1 MSDSIISIH
10 NVPDGEFAH
19 AWRSIKMDAVIKERL
34 VAQGV
39 FAMVVRQKF
48 SFETVPSH
56 GILLLTGP
64 PGNGKT
70 TLARGLA
77 NEVARVIRGR
87 VRFLQIDPHALASSS
102 LVKSQR
108 EVTKLFQQTIPEYAN
123 DGPCIVLLDE
133 VETVVADR
141 QRLSLEANPIDVH
154 RATDAALAGVDALTR
169 SHKNTLIIATTN
181 FEDAVDRAFLSRA
194 DWIERIGPPNAE
206 ARATIFDEMLDA
218 FANEWPKLAALK
230 KRVPKFVELT
240 DGLDGR
246 RIRKALLA
254 AFAAKIEIARDPSLL
269 TAEHVIA
276 TLATVASETK
286 EAA

>member
-1 MSDSIISIH
+1 MTDSIISTH
-10 NVPDGEFAH
+10 HLPDDDYAA
-19 AWRSIKMDAVIKERL
+19 AWRSIKMDAAIKERL
-34 VAQGV
+34 IAQGV
-39 FAMVVRQKF
+39 FAMVVRKKF
-48 SFETVPSH
+48 SFEIVPSH

-77 NEVARVIRGR
+77 NEVARVIRGK

-102 LVKSQR
+102 LGKSQR
-108 EVTKLFQQTIPEYAN
+108 EVTKLFQQTIPEHAN
-123 DGPCIVLLDE
+123 EGPCIVLLDE
-133 VETVVADR
+133 VETIVADR

-169 SHKNTLIIATTN
+169 SHRNTLIIATTN
-181 FEDAVDRAFLSRA
+181 FENAVDRAFISRA

-206 ARATIFDEMLDA
+206 ARMIIFDEMIDA
-218 FANEWPKLAALK
+218 FANEWPKLTVLK
-230 KRVPKFVELT
+230 KGAPKFVELT
-240 DGLDGR
+240 AGLDGR
-246 RIRKALLA
+246 RIRKAFMS
-254 AFAAKIEIARDPSLL
+254 AFAAKIEIARDPALL

-276 TLATVASETK
+276 TLMAVAAEAK

>member
-1 MSDSIISIH
+1 MTDSIISTH
-10 NVPDGEFAH
+10 NLPHDDFAG
-19 AWRSIKMDAVIKERL
+19 AWRCIKMDAAIKERL

-39 FAMVVRQKF
+39 VAMVVRKTF

-77 NEVARVIRGR
+77 NEVARAIRGK

-102 LVKSQR
+102 LGKSQR
-108 EVTKLFQQTIPEYAN
+108 EVTKLFQQTIPEHAN
-123 DGPCIVLLDE
+123 EGPCIVLLDE
-133 VETVVADR
+133 VETIVADR

-169 SHKNTLIIATTN
+169 SHRNTLIIATTN
-181 FEDAVDRAFLSRA
+181 FESAVDRAFLSRA
-194 DWIERIGPPNAE
+194 DWIERIGPPNWE
-206 ARATIFDEMLDA
+206 ARTSIFEEMIDI

-246 RIRKALLA
+246 RIRKALMS
-254 AFAAKIEIARDPSLL
+254 AFAAKIEIARDPALL

-276 TLATVASETK
+276 TLTAVAVEAK

>member
-1 MSDSIISIH
+1 MIDSIISTH
-10 NVPDGEFAH
+10 SLPHEDYAD
-19 AWRSIKMDAVIKERL
+19 AWRSIKMDAATKERL
-34 VAQGV
+34 IAQGV
-39 FAMVVRQKF
+39 FAMVVRKKF
-48 SFETVPSH
+48 SFEVVPSH

-70 TLARGLA
+70 TLAKGLA
-77 NEVARVIRGR
+77 NEVARVIRGK

-102 LVKSQR
+102 LGKSQR
-108 EVTKLFQQTIPEYAN
+108 EVTKLFQQTIPEHAN
-123 DGPCIVLLDE
+123 EGPCIVLLDE
-133 VETVVADR
+133 VETIVADR

-169 SHKNTLIIATTN
+169 SHRNTLIIATTN
-181 FEDAVDRAFLSRA
+181 FENAVDRAFLSRA
-194 DWIERIGPPNAE
+194 DWIERIGPPNSE
-206 ARATIFDEMLDA
+206 ARTTIFDEMIDA
-218 FANEWPKLAALK
+218 FANEWPALAALK

-254 AFAAKIEIARDPSLL
+254 SFSAKIEIARDPALL
-269 TAEHVIA
+269 TAEHVIV
-276 TLATVASETK
+276 TLREVAAEKK

>member
-10 NVPDGEFAH
+10 NVPDGEFAD
-19 AWRSIKMDAVIKERL
+19 AWRSIKMDAVTKERL

-102 LVKSQR
+102 LGKSQR

-123 DGPCIVLLDE
+123 EGPCIVLLDE
-133 VETVVADR
+133 VETIVADR

-194 DWIERIGPPNAE
+194 DWIERIGPPHAV
-206 ARATIFDEMLDA
+206 ARATIFDEMIDA

-276 TLATVASETK
+276 TLGTVASEAK

>member
-10 NVPDGEFAH
+10 NVPDSEFAD
-19 AWRSIKMDAVIKERL
+19 AWRSIKMDAVTKERL

-77 NEVARVIRGR
+77 NEVARVIRGK

-102 LVKSQR
+102 LGKSQR

-123 DGPCIVLLDE
+123 EGPCIVLLDE
-133 VETVVADR
+133 VETIVADR

-206 ARATIFDEMLDA
+206 ARASIFDEMIDA

-240 DGLDGR
+240 VGLDGR

-276 TLATVASETK
+276 TLATVASEAK

>member
-1 MSDSIISIH
+1 MTDSIISTH
-10 NVPDGEFAH
+10 NLPHDDFAA
-19 AWRSIKMDAVIKERL
+19 AWRCIKMDAATKDRL

-39 FAMVVRQKF
+39 FAMVVRKKF

-102 LVKSQR
+102 LGKSQR
-108 EVTKLFQQTIPEYAN
+108 EVTKLFHQTIPEHAN
-123 DGPCIVLLDE
+123 EGPCIVLLDE
-133 VETVVADR
+133 VETIVADR

-169 SHKNTLIIATTN
+169 SHRNTLIIATTN
-181 FEDAVDRAFLSRA
+181 FENAVDRAFLSRA

-206 ARATIFDEMLDA
+206 ARAIIFDEMIDA
-218 FANEWPKLAALK
+218 FAHEWPKIAVLK
-230 KRVPKFVELT
+230 KRVPRFVELT

-246 RIRKALLA
+246 RIRKALMA
-254 AFAAKIEIARDPSLL
+254 AFATKIEIARDPALL

-276 TLATVASETK
+276 TLTVVAAEAK

>member
-1 MSDSIISIH
+1 MTDSITSIH
-10 NVPDGEFAH
+10 DLPDEDFAE
-19 AWRSIKMDAVIKERL
+19 AWRSIKMDAAAKERL

-39 FAMVVRQKF
+39 FAMVVRKRF
-48 SFETVPSH
+48 AFETVPSH

-77 NEVARVIRGR
+77 NEVARMIRGR
-87 VRFLQIDPHALASSS
+87 VRFIQIDPHALASSS
-102 LVKSQR
+102 LGKSQR

-123 DGPCIVLLDE
+123 ECPCIVLLDE
-133 VETVVADR
+133 VETIVADR

-169 SHKNTLIIATTN
+169 SHRNTLIIATTN
-181 FEDAVDRAFLSRA
+181 FEGAVDRAFLSRA

-206 ARATIFDEMLDA
+206 ARGTIFAEMIDA
-218 FANEWPKLAALK
+218 FAQEWPGLQVLK
-230 KRVPKFVELT
+230 KGIPDFVSVT

-246 RIRKALLA
+246 RIRKALMSS
-254 AFAAKIEIARDPSLL
+254 FAAKIEIARDPALL
-269 TAEHVIA
+269 TADQVMMTLMAVTAESKAA
-276 TLATVASETK
+276 T
-286 EAA
+286 

>member
-1 MSDSIISIH
+1 MSNSVISTH
-10 NVPDGEFAH
+10 DVPNHEFAD
-19 AWRSIKMDAVIKERL
+19 AWRSIKVDTATKERL

-39 FAMVVRQKF
+39 FAMVVRKKF

-56 GILLLTGP
+56 GIVLLAGP

-77 NEVARVIRGR
+77 NEVGRVIRGK

-102 LVKSQR
+102 LGKSQR
-108 EVTKLFQQTIPEYAN
+108 EVTKLFHQTIPEHASE
-123 DGPCIVLLDE
+123 GPCIVLLDE
-133 VETVVADR
+133 VETIVADR

-169 SHKNTLIIATTN
+169 SHRNTLIIATTN
-181 FEDAVDRAFLSRA
+181 FENAVDRAFLSRV
-194 DWIERIGPPNAE
+194 DWIERIGPPNSE
-206 ARATIFDEMLDA
+206 ARATIFDEMIDA

-246 RIRKALLA
+246 RIRKALVS
-254 AFAAKIEIARDPSLL
+254 AFAATIEIARDPALL

-276 TLATVASETK
+276 TLATVASEAK

>member
-10 NVPDGEFAH
+10 NVPDGEFAA
-19 AWRSIKMDAVIKERL
+19 AWRSIKMDAVTKERL

-102 LVKSQR
+102 LGKSQR

-123 DGPCIVLLDE
+123 EGPCIVLLDE
-133 VETVVADR
+133 VETIVADR

-206 ARATIFDEMLDA
+206 ARATIFDEMIDA

-254 AFAAKIEIARDPSLL
+254 AFAAKIEIAREPSLL

-276 TLATVASETK
+276 TLATVASEAK

>member
-1 MSDSIISIH
+1 MTDSIISSH
-10 NVPDGEFAH
+10 DLPDNDFAN
-19 AWRSIKMDAVIKERL
+19 AWRSIKMDITTKERL

-39 FAMVVRQKF
+39 FAMIVRKKF

-87 VRFLQIDPHALASSS
+87 VRFIQIDPHALASSS
-102 LVKSQR
+102 LGKSQR

-123 DGPCIVLLDE
+123 EGPCIVLLDE
-133 VETVVADR
+133 VETIAADR

-154 RATDAALAGVDALTR
+154 RATDAALAGLDALTR
-169 SHKNTLIIATTN
+169 SHRNTLIIATTN
-181 FEDAVDRAFLSRA
+181 FEKAVDRAFLSRA

-206 ARATIFDEMLDA
+206 ARTTLFEEMIDA
-218 FANEWPKLAALK
+218 FAGEWPKLAALK
-230 KRVPKFVELT
+230 KRVPDFVALT

-246 RIRKALLA
+246 RIRKALMS
-254 AFAAKIEIARDPSLL
+254 AFATKIEIARDPALL
-269 TAEHVIA
+269 TAEHVVA
-276 TLATVASETK
+276 TLTAVTAEAK
-286 EAA
+286 ERV

>member
-1 MSDSIISIH
+1 MTDSIISTH
-10 NVPDGEFAH
+10 HLPHDDYAH
-19 AWRSIKMDAVIKERL
+19 AWRSIKMEAAIKERL
-34 VAQGV
+34 IAQGV
-39 FAMVVRQKF
+39 FAMVVRKKF
-48 SFETVPSH
+48 SFEIVPSH

-77 NEVARVIRGR
+77 NEVARVIRGK

-102 LVKSQR
+102 LGKSQR
-108 EVTKLFQQTIPEYAN
+108 EVTKLFQQTIPEHAN
-123 DGPCIVLLDE
+123 EGPCIVLLDE
-133 VETVVADR
+133 VETIVADR

-169 SHKNTLIIATTN
+169 SHRNTLIIATTN
-181 FEDAVDRAFLSRA
+181 FENAVDRAFLSRA
-194 DWIERIGPPNAE
+194 DWIERIGPPNSE
-206 ARATIFDEMLDA
+206 ARTTIFDEMIDA
-218 FANEWPKLAALK
+218 FAKEWPPLAALK
-230 KRVPKFVELT
+230 KRVSKFVELT

-254 AFAAKIEIARDPSLL
+254 AFAAKIEIARDPALL
-269 TAEHVIA
+269 TAEHVIV
-276 TLATVASETK
+276 TLREVAAETK

>member
-10 NVPDGEFAH
+10 NVPDNEFAD
-19 AWRSIKMDAVIKERL
+19 AWRSIKMDAVTKERL

-39 FAMVVRQKF
+39 FAMVVRQTF

-77 NEVARVIRGR
+77 NEVARMIRGR

-102 LVKSQR
+102 LGKSQR

-123 DGPCIVLLDE
+123 EGPCIVLLDE
-133 VETVVADR
+133 VETIVADR

-181 FEDAVDRAFLSRA
+181 CEDAVDRAFLSRA

-206 ARATIFDEMLDA
+206 ARATIFDEMIDA

-269 TAEHVIA
+269 TAEQVIA
-276 TLATVASETK
+276 TLGTVASEAK

>member
-1 MSDSIISIH
+1 MIDSIISTH
-10 NVPDGEFAH
+10 SLPHEDYAD
-19 AWRSIKMDAVIKERL
+19 AWRSIKMDAGTKERL
-34 VAQGV
+34 IAQGV
-39 FAMVVRQKF
+39 FAMVVRKKF
-48 SFETVPSH
+48 SFEVVPSH

-77 NEVARVIRGR
+77 NEVARVIRGK

-102 LVKSQR
+102 LGKSQR
-108 EVTKLFQQTIPEYAN
+108 EVTKLFQQTIPEHAN
-123 DGPCIVLLDE
+123 EGPCIVLLDE
-133 VETVVADR
+133 VETIVADR

-169 SHKNTLIIATTN
+169 SHRNTLILATTN
-181 FEDAVDRAFLSRA
+181 FENAVDRAFLSRA
-194 DWIERIGPPNAE
+194 DWIERIGPPNSE
-206 ARATIFDEMLDA
+206 ARTTIFDEMIDA
-218 FANEWPKLAALK
+218 FANEWPALAALK
-230 KRVPKFVELT
+230 KRVPTFVELT

-254 AFAAKIEIARDPSLL
+254 AFAAKIEIARDPALL
-269 TAEHVIA
+269 TAEHVIV
-276 TLATVASETK
+276 TLRKVAAETK

>member
-10 NVPDGEFAH
+10 NVPDGEFAD
-19 AWRSIKMDAVIKERL
+19 AWRSIKMDAVTKERL

-102 LVKSQR
+102 LGKSQR

-123 DGPCIVLLDE
+123 EGPCIVLLDE
-133 VETVVADR
+133 VETIVADR

-206 ARATIFDEMLDA
+206 ARATIFDEMIDA

-254 AFAAKIEIARDPSLL
+254 AFAARIEIARDPSLL
-269 TAEHVIA
+269 TAEHVIT
-276 TLATVASETK
+276 TLSTVASEAK

>member
-1 MSDSIISIH
+1 MNDSIISTH
-10 NVPDGEFAH
+10 NVPDGEFAD
-19 AWRSIKMDAVIKERL
+19 AWRSIKMDAAIKERL

-39 FAMVVRQKF
+39 FAMVVRKKF
-48 SFETVPSH
+48 SFEMVPSH

-77 NEVARVIRGR
+77 NEVARVIRGK
-87 VRFLQIDPHALASSS
+87 VRFIQIDPHALASSS
-102 LVKSQR
+102 LGKSQR
-108 EVTKLFQQTIPEYAN
+108 EVTKLFHQTIPEHAN
-123 DGPCIVLLDE
+123 EGPCIVLLDE
-133 VETVVADR
+133 VETIVADR

-169 SHKNTLIIATTN
+169 SHRNTLIIATTN
-181 FEDAVDRAFLSRA
+181 FEAAVDRAFLSRA

-206 ARATIFDEMLDA
+206 ARTTIFDEMIDA
-218 FANEWPKLAALK
+218 FASEWPTLAALK
-230 KRVPKFVELT
+230 KRVSKFVELT

-246 RIRKALLA
+246 RIRKGLLS
-254 AFAAKIEIARDPSLL
+254 AFAAKIEIARDPALL

-276 TLATVASETK
+276 TLTAIATEAK

>member
-1 MSDSIISIH
+1 MSDSIISTHDVPH
-10 NVPDGEFAH
+10 NDFAA
-19 AWRSIKMDAVIKERL
+19 AWRSIKVDTATKERL
-34 VAQGV
+34 IAQAV
-39 FAMVVRQKF
+39 FAMVVRKKF

-77 NEVARVIRGR
+77 NEVARVIRGK

-102 LVKSQR
+102 LGKSQR
-108 EVTKLFQQTIPEYAN
+108 EVTKLFHQTIPEHAN

-133 VETVVADR
+133 VETIVADR

-169 SHKNTLIIATTN
+169 SHRNTLIIATTN
-181 FEDAVDRAFLSRA
+181 FENAVDRAFLSRV
-194 DWIERIGPPNAE
+194 DWIERIGPPSSE
-206 ARATIFDEMLDA
+206 ARATIFSEMIDA
-218 FANEWPKLAALK
+218 FASEWPKLEALK
-230 KRVPKFVELT
+230 KHVPRFVELT

-246 RIRKALLA
+246 RIRKALLS
-254 AFAAKIEIARDPSLL
+254 AFAAKIEIARDPALL
-269 TAEHVIA
+269 TAEHVIG
-276 TLATVASETK
+276 TLVAVASEAK

>member
-10 NVPDGEFAH
+10 NVPDGEFAD
-19 AWRSIKMDAVIKERL
+19 AWRSIKLDAVTKERL

-102 LVKSQR
+102 LGKSQR

-123 DGPCIVLLDE
+123 EGPCIVLLDE
-133 VETVVADR
+133 VETIVADR

-154 RATDAALAGVDALTR
+154 RATECDQFFNGFGHERDACF
-169 SHKNTLIIATTN
+169 TLLCFTQDDDFHSVKFFSGDGISAQ
-181 FEDAVDRAFLSRA
+181 
-194 DWIERIGPPNAE
+194 
-206 ARATIFDEMLDA
+206 ARA
-218 FANEWPKLAALK
+218 
-230 KRVPKFVELT
+230 V
-240 DGLDGR
+240 
-246 RIRKALLA
+246 
-254 AFAAKIEIARDPSLL
+254 
-269 TAEHVIA
+269 
-276 TLATVASETK
+276 
-286 EAA
+286 

>member
-1 MSDSIISIH
+1 MSDSIISTH
-10 NVPDGEFAH
+10 NVPDSEFAD
-19 AWRSIKMDAVIKERL
+19 AWRSIKMDAAIKERL

-39 FAMVVRQKF
+39 FAMVVRKKF

-77 NEVARVIRGR
+77 NEVARVIRGK
-87 VRFLQIDPHALASSS
+87 VRFIQIDPHALASSS
-102 LVKSQR
+102 LGKSQR
-108 EVTKLFQQTIPEYAN
+108 EVTKLFQQTIPEHAN
-123 DGPCIVLLDE
+123 EGPCIVLLDE
-133 VETVVADR
+133 VETIVADR

-169 SHKNTLIIATTN
+169 SYRNTLIIATTN
-181 FEDAVDRAFLSRA
+181 FEAAVDRAFLSRA
-194 DWIERIGPPNAE
+194 DWIERIGPPNPE
-206 ARATIFDEMLDA
+206 ARTMIFDEMIDA
-218 FANEWPKLAALK
+218 FASEWPTLAALK
-230 KRVPKFVELT
+230 KRVSKFVELT

-246 RIRKALLA
+246 RIRKALLS
-254 AFAAKIEIARDPSLL
+254 AFAAKIEIARDPALL
-269 TAEHVIA
+269 TAEQVIA
-276 TLATVASETK
+276 TLTAVATEAK

>member
-1 MSDSIISIH
+1 MTDSIISTH
-10 NVPDGEFAH
+10 HLPHDDYAA
-19 AWRSIKMDAVIKERL
+19 AWQSIKMDAAIKERL
-34 VAQGV
+34 IAQGV
-39 FAMVVRQKF
+39 FAMVVRKKF
-48 SFETVPSH
+48 SFEIAPSH

-77 NEVARVIRGR
+77 NEVARVIRGK

-102 LVKSQR
+102 LGKSQR
-108 EVTKLFQQTIPEYAN
+108 EVTKLFQQTIPEHAN
-123 DGPCIVLLDE
+123 EGPCIVLLDE
-133 VETVVADR
+133 VETIVADR

-169 SHKNTLIIATTN
+169 SHRNTLIIATTN

-194 DWIERIGPPNAE
+194 DWIERIGPPNSE
-206 ARATIFDEMLDA
+206 ARTTIFDEMIDA
-218 FANEWPKLAALK
+218 FAKEWPPLAALK

-254 AFAAKIEIARDPSLL
+254 AFAAKIEIARDPALL
-269 TAEHVIA
+269 TAEHVIV
-276 TLATVASETK
+276 TLREVAAETK

>member
-1 MSDSIISIH
+1 MTDSIISTH
-10 NVPDGEFAH
+10 HLPHDEYAD
-19 AWRSIKMDAVIKERL
+19 AWQSIKMDAAIKERL
-34 VAQGV
+34 IAQGV
-39 FAMVVRQKF
+39 FAMVVRKKF
-48 SFETVPSH
+48 SFEVVPSH

-77 NEVARVIRGR
+77 NEVARVIRGK

-102 LVKSQR
+102 LGKSQR
-108 EVTKLFQQTIPEYAN
+108 EVTKLFQQTIPEHAN
-123 DGPCIVLLDE
+123 EGPCIVLLDE
-133 VETVVADR
+133 VETIVADR
-141 QRLSLEANPIDVH
+141 QRLSLETNPIDVH

-169 SHKNTLIIATTN
+169 SHRNTLILATTN
-181 FEDAVDRAFLSRA
+181 FENAVDRAFLSRA
-194 DWIERIGPPNAE
+194 DWIERIGPPNSE
-206 ARATIFDEMLDA
+206 ARTTIFDEMIDA
-218 FANEWPKLAALK
+218 FAHEWPTLAALK

-254 AFAAKIEIARDPSLL
+254 AFAAKIEIARDPALL
-269 TAEHVIA
+269 TAEHVIV
-276 TLATVASETK
+276 TLREVAAETK

>member
-1 MSDSIISIH
+1 MSDSIISVH
-10 NVPDGEFAH
+10 DVPNNEFAD
-19 AWRSIKMDAVIKERL
+19 AWRSIKIDDATKERL
-34 VAQGV
+34 IAQGV
-39 FAMVVRQKF
+39 FAMVVRKKF

-56 GILLLTGP
+56 GIVLLAGP

-77 NEVARVIRGR
+77 NEVARVIRGK

-102 LVKSQR
+102 LGKSQR
-108 EVTKLFQQTIPEYAN
+108 EVTKLFHQTIPEHASE
-123 DGPCIVLLDE
+123 GPCIVLLDE
-133 VETVVADR
+133 VETIVADR

-169 SHKNTLIIATTN
+169 SHRNTLIIATTN
-181 FEDAVDRAFLSRA
+181 FESAVDRAFLSRV
-194 DWIERIGPPNAE
+194 DWIERIGPPTSE
-206 ARATIFDEMLDA
+206 ARATIFAEMIDA
-218 FANEWPKLAALK
+218 FANEWPKLVALK
-230 KRVPKFVELT
+230 KRVPRFVELT

-246 RIRKALLA
+246 RIRKALLS
-254 AFAAKIEIARDPSLL
+254 AFAAKIEIARDPALL

-276 TLATVASETK
+276 TLMAFAAEAK

>member
-10 NVPDGEFAH
+10 NVPDSEFAD
-19 AWRSIKMDAVIKERL
+19 AWRSIKMDAVTKERL

-102 LVKSQR
+102 LGKSQR

-123 DGPCIVLLDE
+123 EGPCIVLLDE
-133 VETVVADR
+133 VETIVADR

-206 ARATIFDEMLDA
+206 ARATIFDEMIDA

-269 TAEHVIA
+269 TAEHVIT
-276 TLATVASETK
+276 TLATVASEAK

>member
-1 MSDSIISIH
+1 MTDSIISTH
-10 NVPDGEFAH
+10 HLPHDDYAD
-19 AWRSIKMDAVIKERL
+19 AWQSIKMDAAIKERL
-34 VAQGV
+34 IAQGV
-39 FAMVVRQKF
+39 FAMVVRKKF
-48 SFETVPSH
+48 SFEIAPSH

-77 NEVARVIRGR
+77 NEVARVIRGK

-102 LVKSQR
+102 LGKSQR
-108 EVTKLFQQTIPEYAN
+108 EVTKLFQQTIPEHAN
-123 DGPCIVLLDE
+123 EGPCIVLLDE
-133 VETVVADR
+133 VETIVADR

-169 SHKNTLIIATTN
+169 SHRNTLIIATTN

-206 ARATIFDEMLDA
+206 ARMIIFEEMIDA
-218 FANEWPKLAALK
+218 FANEWPKLTVLK
-230 KRVPKFVELT
+230 KRVPKFVELSA
-240 DGLDGR
+240 GLDGR
-246 RIRKALLA
+246 RIRKALLS
-254 AFAAKIEIARDPSLL
+254 AFAAKIEIAREPALL

-276 TLATVASETK
+276 TLMAIAAEAK

>member
-1 MSDSIISIH
+1 MSDSIISTH
-10 NVPDGEFAH
+10 NVPDSEFAD
-19 AWRSIKMDAVIKERL
+19 AWRSIKMDATVKERL

-87 VRFLQIDPHALASSS
+87 VRFIQIDPHALASSA
-102 LVKSQR
+102 LGKSQR
-108 EVTKLFQQTIPEYAN
+108 EVTKLFQQTIPERAN
-123 DGPCIVLLDE
+123 EGPCIVLLDE
-133 VETVVADR
+133 VETIVADR

-169 SHKNTLIIATTN
+169 SHRNTLIIATTN

-194 DWIERIGPPNAE
+194 DWIERIGPPNSE
-206 ARATIFDEMLDA
+206 ARTTIFDEMIDA

-230 KRVPKFVELT
+230 KRVPTFVELT

-246 RIRKALLA
+246 RIRKALLS
-254 AFAAKIEIARDPSLL
+254 AFAAKIEIARDPALL
-269 TAEHVIA
+269 TADHVIA
-276 TLATVASETK
+276 TLATVAAEAK

>member
-1 MSDSIISIH
+1 MTDSIISTH
-10 NVPDGEFAH
+10 HLPHDDYAD
-19 AWRSIKMDAVIKERL
+19 AWRSIKMDAAVKERL
-34 VAQGV
+34 IAQGV
-39 FAMVVRQKF
+39 FAMVVRKKF
-48 SFETVPSH
+48 SFEIVPSH

-77 NEVARVIRGR
+77 NEVARVIRGK

-102 LVKSQR
+102 LGKSQR
-108 EVTKLFQQTIPEYAN
+108 EVTKLFQQTIPEHAN
-123 DGPCIVLLDE
+123 EGPCIVLLDE
-133 VETVVADR
+133 VETIVADR
-141 QRLSLEANPIDVH
+141 QRLSLEANPVDVH

-169 SHKNTLIIATTN
+169 SHRNTLIIATTN
-181 FEDAVDRAFLSRA
+181 FENAVDRAFLSRA

-206 ARATIFDEMLDA
+206 ARMIIFDEMIDA
-218 FANEWPKLAALK
+218 FANEWPKLTVLK

-240 DGLDGR
+240 AGLDGR
-246 RIRKALLA
+246 RIRKALMS
-254 AFAAKIEIARDPSLL
+254 AFGAKIEIAREPALL

-276 TLATVASETK
+276 TLMAIAAEAK

>member
-1 MSDSIISIH
+1 MSDSIISTH
-10 NVPDGEFAH
+10 NVPNSEFAD
-19 AWRSIKMDAVIKERL
+19 AWRSIKMDAAIKERL

-48 SFETVPSH
+48 PFETVPSH
-56 GILLLTGP
+56 GIVLLTGP

-77 NEVARVIRGR
+77 NEVARVICGR

-102 LVKSQR
+102 LGKSQR
-108 EVTKLFQQTIPEYAN
+108 EVTKLFQQTIPEHAN
-123 DGPCIVLLDE
+123 EGPCIVLLDE
-133 VETVVADR
+133 VETIVADR

-169 SHKNTLIIATTN
+169 SHRNTLIIATTN
-181 FEDAVDRAFLSRA
+181 FENAVDRAFLSRA
-194 DWIERIGPPNAE
+194 DWIERIGPPNSE
-206 ARATIFDEMLDA
+206 ARTTIFDEMIDA

-246 RIRKALLA
+246 RIRKALLS
-254 AFAAKIEIARDPSLL
+254 AFAAKIEIARDPALL
-269 TAEHVIA
+269 TADHVIA
-276 TLATVASETK
+276 TLATVASEAK

>member
-1 MSDSIISIH
+1 MSDSILSTH
-10 NVPDGEFAH
+10 DLPHEAFATS
-19 AWRSIKMDAVIKERL
+19 WSSIKMDANVKERL

-39 FAMVVRQKF
+39 FAMIVRQKF
-48 SFETVPSH
+48 SFDIVPSH

-77 NEVARVIRGR
+77 NEVARMIKGR

-102 LVKSQR
+102 LGKSQR
-108 EVTKLFQQTIPEYAN
+108 EVTKLFQQTIPEHASE
-123 DGPCIVLLDE
+123 GPCIVLLDE
-133 VETVVADR
+133 VETIVADR
-141 QRLSLEANPIDVH
+141 QRLSLEANPVDVH

-169 SHKNTLIIATTN
+169 AHPNTLIIATTN
-181 FEDAVDRAFLSRA
+181 FEGAVDRAFLSRA

-206 ARATIFDEMLDA
+206 ARAKLFEDMVDA
-218 FANEWPKLAALK
+218 LAGAWPKLAHLR
-230 KRVPKFVELT
+230 KRIPDFVNLA

-246 RIRKALLA
+246 RIRKALMA
-254 AFAAKIEIARDPSLL
+254 SFAAKLEIARDPGLL
-269 TAEHVIA
+269 TADHVIA
-276 TLATVASETK
+276 TLKAVIAEAR

>member
-1 MSDSIISIH
+1 MTDSIISTH
-10 NVPDGEFAH
+10 NLPHDEFAD
-19 AWRSIKMDAVIKERL
+19 AWRSIKMDAATKERL

-39 FAMVVRQKF
+39 FAMVVRKKF

-77 NEVARVIRGR
+77 NEVARLIRGK

-102 LVKSQR
+102 LGKSQR
-108 EVTKLFQQTIPEYAN
+108 EVTKLFQQTIPEHAN
-123 DGPCIVLLDE
+123 EGPCIVLLDE
-133 VETVVADR
+133 VETIVADR

-169 SHKNTLIIATTN
+169 SHRNTLIIATTN
-181 FEDAVDRAFLSRA
+181 FENAVDRAFLSRA
-194 DWIERIGPPNAE
+194 DWIERIGPPNSE
-206 ARATIFDEMLDA
+206 ARTTIFDEMIDA
-218 FANEWPKLAALK
+218 FANEWPRLAGLK

-246 RIRKALLA
+246 RIRKALMS
-254 AFAAKIEIARDPSLL
+254 AFAAKIEIARDPALL

-276 TLATVASETK
+276 TLTAVAAEAK

>member
-1 MSDSIISIH
+1 MTDSIISTH
-10 NVPDGEFAH
+10 HLPHDDYAH
-19 AWRSIKMDAVIKERL
+19 AWRSIKMEAAIKERL
-34 VAQGV
+34 IAQGV
-39 FAMVVRQKF
+39 FAMVMRKKF
-48 SFETVPSH
+48 SFEIVPSH

-77 NEVARVIRGR
+77 NEVARVIRGK

-102 LVKSQR
+102 LGKSQR
-108 EVTKLFQQTIPEYAN
+108 EVTKLFQQTIPEHAN
-123 DGPCIVLLDE
+123 EGPCIVLLDE
-133 VETVVADR
+133 VETIVADR

-169 SHKNTLIIATTN
+169 SHRNTLIIATTN
-181 FEDAVDRAFLSRA
+181 FENAVDRAFLSRA
-194 DWIERIGPPNAE
+194 DWIERIGPPNSE
-206 ARATIFDEMLDA
+206 ARTTIFDEMIDA
-218 FANEWPKLAALK
+218 FANEWPALAALK

-254 AFAAKIEIARDPSLL
+254 AFAAKIEIARDPALL
-269 TAEHVIA
+269 TAEHVIV
-276 TLATVASETK
+276 TLREVAAETK

>member
-1 MSDSIISIH
+1 MTDSIISTH
-10 NVPDGEFAH
+10 HLPHDDYAH
-19 AWRSIKMDAVIKERL
+19 AWRSIKMEAAIKERL
-34 VAQGV
+34 IAQGV
-39 FAMVVRQKF
+39 FAMVVRKKF
-48 SFETVPSH
+48 SFEIVPSH

-77 NEVARVIRGR
+77 NEVARVIRGK

-102 LVKSQR
+102 LGKSQR
-108 EVTKLFQQTIPEYAN
+108 EVTKLFQQTIPEHAN
-123 DGPCIVLLDE
+123 EGPCIVLLDE
-133 VETVVADR
+133 VETIVADR

-169 SHKNTLIIATTN
+169 SHRNTLIIATTN
-181 FEDAVDRAFLSRA
+181 FENAVDRAFLSRA
-194 DWIERIGPPNAE
+194 DWIERIGPPNSE
-206 ARATIFDEMLDA
+206 ARTTIFDEMIDA
-218 FANEWPKLAALK
+218 FAKEWPALAALK

-254 AFAAKIEIARDPSLL
+254 AFAAKIEIARDPALL
-269 TAEHVIA
+269 TAEHVIV
-276 TLATVASETK
+276 TLREVAAEKK